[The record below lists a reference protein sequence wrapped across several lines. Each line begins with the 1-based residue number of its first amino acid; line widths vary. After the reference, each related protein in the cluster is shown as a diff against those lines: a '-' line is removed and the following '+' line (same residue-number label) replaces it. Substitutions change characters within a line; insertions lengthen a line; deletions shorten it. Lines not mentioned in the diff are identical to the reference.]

1 MRRACQ
7 SRDDVARLRAPD
19 DEFLEPDQADAT
31 CPVLLPKI
39 FRFAFG
45 PNQIH
50 KPRRPV
56 STRGAF
62 RDRHGRRKRDAMDAV
77 APEDEGCSP
86 RTAKPCGPDAP
97 TLASSFAE
105 SSVKRWWQK
114 SPVTRESPEET
125 VKTIRVR
132 ECRVKPVRPW

>member
-1 MRRACQ
+1 MRDCVRLTTNFSNPIKLMLPVQSSCQ
-7 SRDDVARLRAPD
+7 KYFASRLAQIKSINPAVLFP
-19 DEFLEPDQADAT
+19 LEG
-31 CPVLLPKI
+31 
-39 FRFAFG
+39 RFAIVTDVG
-45 PNQIH
+45 SGM
-50 KPRRPV
+50 RL
-56 STRGAF
+56 
-62 RDRHGRRKRDAMDAV
+62 DAV